1 MSVLKKPFIAEFVTI
16 GENNSIILPSSIAS
30 SLNIKKGVRVLIV
43 ADVGKMNFVA
53 YPIVRGERMLAEIK
67 VKMLDK
73 PGTLGMIAT
82 ELGKMNINIQTTII
96 PPGSGGVADAYFIAD
111 CTESKVPLSEVEE
124 RLKKLENTIDVEV
137 NPLE

>member
-1 MSVLKKPFIAEFVTI
+1 MAASKRPFIAEFVTV
-16 GENNSIILPSSIAS
+16 GENNSIVIPPSVAS
-30 SLNIKKGVRVLIV
+30 SLNIKKGVRILIV
-43 ADVGKMNFVA
+43 ADVSKMNFVA
-53 YPIVRGERMLAEIK
+53 YPIAREERLLAEIK

-73 PGTLGMIAT
+73 PGTLGRIAT
-82 ELGKMNINIQTTII
+82 ELGRMNINIQTTII

-111 CTESKVPLSEVEE
+111 CTESNVPLSEVEE